1 MRTALTAMMSV
12 VVACG
17 LGVATAQSRE
27 PSSLLLRQPAAVE
40 RMSFDQDLALT
51 AVADQPAGESPS
63 DKPGEK
69 AEAPATAAA
78 PCQCQSCCDA
88 CAGPKPW
95 SIPQPCILQNMGI
108 KLGGWLQQGVTFNGL
123 GRGQGF
129 NGTVGTNDFNGE
141 YQMNQLWMFLDRPVK
156 TDGCGWDIGGHVDAI
171 YGTDWRFGINH
182 GLEDRINGFDRQSYG
197 LVIPQAYLEIGYD
210 DLSVKLGHFA
220 GILGYEVVPAVMNPL
235 YSHSYAMAFSEPL
248 LVTGVLAEYKATDSL
263 SVLGGF
269 HRGWMMF
276 EDNNNSLDFMGGLRW
291 TSYNKKA
298 SLSYAIS
305 TGPQDVA
312 GVQNRF
318 VHTAL
323 LKWQVRESLQYIMQ
337 QDYGMENNAT
347 DGRTN
352 VGDAA
357 WYGLNQYLLY
367 TLNPC
372 WKAVARFEWFRDD
385 DGVRVFGPPPAAG
398 IRAWP
403 GAPGFAGNFYELTLG
418 LNWTPGT
425 NLIVR
430 PELRWDWYEGQ
441 SSIAGQRPF
450 GSFDS
455 DNQFLFGVDAI
466 VTY

>member
-1 MRTALTAMMSV
+1 
-12 VVACG
+12 
-17 LGVATAQSRE
+17 
-27 PSSLLLRQPAAVE
+27 
-40 RMSFDQDLALT
+40 
-51 AVADQPAGESPS
+51 
-63 DKPGEK
+63 
-69 AEAPATAAA
+69 
-78 PCQCQSCCDA
+78 
-88 CAGPKPW
+88 
-95 SIPQPCILQNMGI
+95 
-108 KLGGWLQQGVTFNGL
+108 
-123 GRGQGF
+123 
-129 NGTVGTNDFNGE
+129 
-141 YQMNQLWMFLDRPVK
+141 
-156 TDGCGWDIGGHVDAI
+156 
-171 YGTDWRFGINH
+171 
-182 GLEDRINGFDRQSYG
+182 
-197 LVIPQAYLEIGYD
+197 
-210 DLSVKLGHFA
+210 
-220 GILGYEVVPAVMNPL
+220 
-235 YSHSYAMAFSEPL
+235 
-248 LVTGVLAEYKATDSL
+248 VLAEYKATDNL

-276 EDNNNSLDFMGGLRW
+276 EDNNNCLDFMGGLRW
-291 TSYNKKA
+291 TSHNKKA
-298 SLSYAIS
+298 SLSYAVS
-305 TGPQDVA
+305 VGPQDVA
-312 GVQNRF
+312 GVQDRF

-323 LKWQVRESLQYIMQ
+323 LKWQASESLQYIMQ